1 MGIIPSDMN
10 ISPTRSDDSGY
21 DSSQSYNDNPVIREL
36 VFELKNDYD
45 EKDGIHGNGELT
57 KYVNARINRRLGM

>member
-1 MGIIPSDMN
+1 MDIIPSDMN

-21 DSSQSYNDNPVIREL
+21 DSSQSHNDNPVIRDL
-36 VFELKNDYD
+36 VFELKNDYE
-45 EKDGIHGNGELT
+45 EKDGIHGNGELR